1 MNTFAKK
8 IASLALA
15 ALVVGGA
22 ASASISPA
30 AAGGW
35 DHHWNAP
42 LAGGLLGG
50 LVLGSVI
57 SGANAQG
64 SYYDDAPVYECHR
77 ERRAVLNEY
86 GDFVG
91 YRRVR
96 VCN

>member
-1 MNTFAKK
+1 MNIFAKK
-8 IASLALA
+8 IASLTLA

-22 ASASISPA
+22 TSASISPA

-42 LAGGLLGG
+42 LAGGILGG
-50 LVLGSVI
+50 MILGSVI
-57 SGANAQG
+57 SGANAQVG
-64 SYYDDAPVYECHR
+64 YDDAPVYECHR
-77 ERRAVLNEY
+77 ERRAILNEY